1 MKEIVR
7 KIEIE
12 PCPSCTDPLYP
23 CNKYMLSVLMTD
35 SRMDKDDARRL
46 VASWNYFR
54 DIDLETLERISENKT
69 VMLEEE
75 ERRKSQ

>member
-1 MKEIVR
+1 MKEIVS

-12 PCPSCTDPLYP
+12 PCPSCTPSVPP
-23 CNKYMLSVLMTD
+23 CNKYMLSLLMID
-35 SRMDKDDARRL
+35 SRMDKDEARRL

-69 VMLEEE
+69 KMLEPEGE
-75 ERRKSQ
+75 MVNE